1 MAPNRLALENVIC
14 YLASNAWDL
23 GEELPMLKRGKD
35 IKGSPG
41 LPTRGSPPPDPA
53 KGLHQPPPALTS
65 FHLFSLPH
73 GSVAPNQGNRGVSG
87 PTPAPRHLLCTS
99 PNLRN
104 K

>member
-35 IKGSPG
+35 IKGSRG
-41 LPTRGSPPPDPA
+41 LPTLPPHPT

-73 GSVAPNQGNRGVSG
+73 GSVAPKQDNRGV
-87 PTPAPRHLLCTS
+87 
-99 PNLRN
+99 
-104 K
+104 